1 MITFPGMPIALANAE
16 PSNFNLGQLTL
27 QYPVEISV
35 RDMAASSHSK
45 PVTAEWCLQRGLRK
59 GKTTTQAEDWW
70 GESLRNS
77 LGTPVKVSEQE
88 GELVV
93 PEESDA
99 FIISSYQNTF

>member
-1 MITFPGMPIALANAE
+1 M
-16 PSNFNLGQLTL
+16 
-27 QYPVEISV
+27 EISV

-45 PVTAEWCLQRGLRK
+45 PPTTEWYLGRGLGK

-70 GESLRNS
+70 GESVRNS

-88 GELVV
+88 SELMV

-99 FIISSYQNTF
+99 FIISSYQNIF